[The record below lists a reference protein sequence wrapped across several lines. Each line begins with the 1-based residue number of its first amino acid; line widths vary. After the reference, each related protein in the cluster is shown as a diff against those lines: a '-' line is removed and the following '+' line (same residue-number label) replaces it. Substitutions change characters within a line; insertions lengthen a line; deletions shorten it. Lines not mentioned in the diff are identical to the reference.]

1 MEEYKVNYPVAFH
14 TVDIAIMRINEGM
27 AEVLLIQKVK
37 ATEDEKFKWRFP
49 GGFVDVEDQSSALAA
64 FREATEETGMKFHKD
79 DDDINHGAIFIGSSK
94 INDPRYTGTPHGILT
109 SFYQIDHKAGE
120 AGEGPFDDV
129 ARTKWF
135 PLHKIDILEMN
146 PIHKSL
152 FDMLFKKHKIK
163 IKTNEFVEDVNNIGE
178 KIEKGIKE
186 VKQAVNEVADSV
198 KETVEKILKK

>member
-1 MEEYKVNYPVAFH
+1 MEYKVNYPVAFH

-27 AEVLLIQKVK
+27 SEVLLVQKVK

-49 GGFVDVEDQSSALAA
+49 GGFIDVTDNSAALAA
-64 FREATEETGMKFHKD
+64 FREAREETGMIFHVD
-79 DDDINHGAIFIGSSK
+79 PEEINNGAIFIGSAK
-94 INDPRYTGTPHGILT
+94 IDDPRYRDTPHGILT
-109 SFYQIDHKAGE
+109 SFFQIDHKAGE

-146 PIHKSL
+146 PIHKPL

-163 IKTNEFVEDVNNIGE
+163 IRTNEFVDDVNNIGE
-178 KIEKGIKE
+178 KIEKGLEGAK
-186 VKQAVNEVADSV
+186 KAVDEIIGSV
-198 KETVEKILKK
+198 KETVDKILK